1 MTNTLPIYHIDR
13 EAFWHDPYPD
23 LKTLRHTAPVALVPE
38 LGAVLITRRD
48 DIFQYEKMIEVFS
61 SDQPDGLMNILM
73 GQNMMRKD
81 GPAHLAERRAIFPA
95 MSPKPSKITGSNSLL
110 TQPRKFWI
118 HWHHAVRQT
127 LCWITPCPYRRRR

>member
-48 DIFQYEKMIEVFS
+48 DIF
-61 SDQPDGLMNILM
+61 
-73 GQNMMRKD
+73 
-81 GPAHLAERRAIFPA
+81 
-95 MSPKPSKITGSNSLL
+95 
-110 TQPRKFWI
+110 
-118 HWHHAVRQT
+118 
-127 LCWITPCPYRRRR
+127 